1 MILSNSNQR
10 YSLLTIWIHWIVFL
24 LIVAIY
30 ATIELREFFP
40 KGSDPRNA
48 LKTWHF
54 MLGLSVFALVWIRLA
69 AVAVSKIPQIIPEPP
84 HWQTLAA
91 KATHGLLYLLMIVMP
106 ILGWM
111 LLSAS
116 GKPIPFFSLELPALI
131 GESTTLA
138 ETLKEIHETG
148 GTIGYFLIG
157 LHATAGLFHHYVMR
171 DNTLVRMLPKRD
183 EV

>member
-1 MILSNSNQR
+1 
-10 YSLLTIWIHWIVFL
+10 
-24 LIVAIY
+24 
-30 ATIELREFFP
+30 
-40 KGSDPRNA
+40 
-48 LKTWHF
+48 
-54 MLGLSVFALVWIRLA
+54 
-69 AVAVSKIPQIIPEPP
+69 
-84 HWQTLAA
+84 
-91 KATHGLLYLLMIVMP
+91 MIVMP